1 MAIALIRPVH
11 LLSRSSDHLIRKSRP
26 SVAVSISVSAATSL
40 LPIKPYLLSEWEPT
54 LKGWA
59 FSAASVYCLSVA
71 VPRSS
76 SLLAV
81 PDRAVSEG
89 LTLAALA
96 SVRLVAGYL
105 QQAFLWEAALNSACK
120 IRVSVFERVLQRDLG
135 FFEGGGGG
143 GGGVE
148 SGDLAYRITAEA
160 LDVADMI
167 YALLN
172 FSAMAGQMVMAS
184 PLLSLVSA
192 LVVPCMCLAIAFL
205 GERLRKA
212 SKESHYSAARLS
224 AYLNEI
230 LPSML
235 FIKANNAELHE
246 SIRFQRLAHDDL
258 VKRLRKKKMRALIP
272 QIVQFVYVGGLL
284 LFCAGS
290 MVATRVSFDVS
301 RVVTFTM
308 SLILLIEPI
317 QGIGK
322 AYNELK
328 QAEPAIERLFNL
340 TKFNPQV
347 IEKPDAVDLD
357 SVSGDIK
364 FCGITFKYGDN
375 MSLVLDGLNLHMKP
389 GEIVALVGPSGGGKT
404 TFAKLLLRLYDPLSV
419 AENIGYMDLLHEI
432 DMERVVE
439 AAKTANADE
448 FISALPEGY
457 ETNIGQRGSLLSGGQ
472 KQRLTIARA
481 LYQKSSIL
489 ILDEATS
496 ALDHQSEQLVRQ
508 AVQRVMGG
516 HTVLVIAHRLETVL
530 MADRVFRLDRGKLEE
545 VTHSSLIAQYNEL
558 GCDWHLGS
566 SSDETCI

>member
-1 MAIALIRPVH
+1 
-11 LLSRSSDHLIRKSRP
+11 
-26 SVAVSISVSAATSL
+26 
-40 LPIKPYLLSEWEPT
+40 
-54 LKGWA
+54 
-59 FSAASVYCLSVA
+59 
-71 VPRSS
+71 
-76 SLLAV
+76 
-81 PDRAVSEG
+81 
-89 LTLAALA
+89 
-96 SVRLVAGYL
+96 
-105 QQAFLWEAALNSACK
+105 
-120 IRVSVFERVLQRDLG
+120 
-135 FFEGGGGG
+135 
-143 GGGVE
+143 
-148 SGDLAYRITAEA
+148 
-160 LDVADMI
+160 MI

-172 FSAMAGQMVMAS
+172 CVVPNALQFSAMAGQMVMAS

-205 GERLRKA
+205 GERLRKV

-246 SIRFQRLAHDDL
+246 SIRFQRLVHDDL

-389 GEIVALVGPSGGGKT
+389 GETVALVGPSGGGKT
-404 TFAKLLLRLYDPLSV
+404 SIAKLLLRLYDPLSGSILVDDRDIRDVCLRSLRRHIVLVSQDITLFSGTV

-439 AAKTANADE
+439 AAKIANADE
-448 FISALPEGY
+448 FISALPKGY

-496 ALDHQSEQLVRQ
+496 ALDHKSEQLVRQ
-508 AVQRVMGG
+508 AVQRVMDR

-530 MADRVFRLDRGKLEE
+530 MADRVFRLDGGKLEE

>member
-11 LLSRSSDHLIRKSRP
+11 LLSPPSDHLIRKSRP
-26 SVAVSISVSAATSL
+26 SVAITISVSAATSL
-40 LPIKPYLLSEWEPT
+40 SPIKPHLLSEWEPT

-96 SVRLVAGYL
+96 SVRLVAG
-105 QQAFLWEAALNSACK
+105 
-120 IRVSVFERVLQRDLG
+120 DLG
-135 FFEGGGGG
+135 FEGGGGGG

-172 FSAMAGQMVMAS
+172 CVVPNALQFSAMAGQMVMAS
-184 PLLSLVSA
+184 PLLSLVSVM
-192 LVVPCMCLAIAFL
+192 VVPCMCLAIAFL
-205 GERLRKA
+205 GERLRK
-212 SKESHYSAARLS
+212 
-224 AYLNEI
+224 I

-258 VKRLRKKKMRALIP
+258 VKRLKKKKMRALIP

-328 QAEPAIERLFNL
+328 QAEPAIECLFNL
-340 TKFNPQV
+340 TKFNPQSSYYLH
-347 IEKPDAVDLD
+347 LD
-357 SVSGDIK
+357 SV
-364 FCGITFKYGDN
+364 
-375 MSLVLDGLNLHMKP
+375 
-389 GEIVALVGPSGGGKT
+389 
-404 TFAKLLLRLYDPLSV
+404 
-419 AENIGYMDLLHEI
+419 
-432 DMERVVE
+432 
-439 AAKTANADE
+439 
-448 FISALPEGY
+448 ALP
-457 ETNIGQRGSLLSGGQ
+457 
-472 KQRLTIARA
+472 
-481 LYQKSSIL
+481 
-489 ILDEATS
+489 
-496 ALDHQSEQLVRQ
+496 
-508 AVQRVMGG
+508 
-516 HTVLVIAHRLETVL
+516 
-530 MADRVFRLDRGKLEE
+530 
-545 VTHSSLIAQYNEL
+545 
-558 GCDWHLGS
+558 
-566 SSDETCI
+566 